1 MMSRISQSEP
11 INVLLSNANWAW
23 PQAVRELFQPRGIN
37 ALMADS
43 AKDILRLIS
52 TEKIHLA
59 ILDTSLNDVPGVQAL
74 GMIRRHNRSLPC
86 ILLAEKATDQLL
98 SSALAL
104 NAFCV
109 ITKPIDMGLL
119 AHQVHRL
126 FTRYYASNL
135 FTTDMVIRSVNI
147 FRNVP
152 RQTGANASG
161 KELETQ

>member
-1 MMSRISQSEP
+1 MMNRISQAES
-11 INVLLSNANWAW
+11 INVLLSNADWAW

-43 AKDILRLIS
+43 ARDMLRLIS

-59 ILDTSLNDVPGVQAL
+59 ILDSSLNDVPGVQAL
-74 GMIRRHNRSLPC
+74 GMIRRHDRSLPC
-86 ILLAEKATDQLL
+86 ILLAEKVTEQLL

-126 FTRYYASNL
+126 FNRYYASNI
-135 FTTDMVIRSVNI
+135 FTTEMVVRSVNGKNMPR
-147 FRNVP
+147 RN
-152 RQTGANASG
+152 GANTSQ
-161 KELETQ
+161 ERS